1 VEIQDPRNHRPTA
14 IVTGSSR
21 GIGRVIALKLA
32 NAGYNLVVNYKES
45 QTAAESLGLELEQ
58 IGIEYLLCRANVS
71 VWDDVVQMRDQ
82 VLERWGHIDLLVS
95 NAGIISDALFH
106 KMSKEDWQQVIDTNL
121 TGVFNCARVC
131 VSRMMEQRYG
141 RIINISS
148 FVALKGNIGQAN
160 YAAAKAGIIGFS
172 KTLALELAKY
182 EITVNVIAPGFI
194 ETDMLSELP
203 ERIRE
208 KLIAQI
214 PQRRFGT
221 PEDIAQAVLYLAGES
236 GDYITGQVLNIN
248 GGIYM

>member
-1 VEIQDPRNHRPTA
+1 MDNRENHRPVA
-14 IVTGSSR
+14 VVTGSSR

-58 IGIEYLLCRANVS
+58 IGTEYLLRRANVS
-71 VWDDVVQMRDQ
+71 AWDDVVQMRDQ
-82 VLERWGHIDLLVS
+82 VLERWGHIDLLVN

-106 KMSKEDWQQVIDTNL
+106 KMAKKDWQQVIDTNL

-131 VSRMMEQRYG
+131 VSQMMEQRYG
-141 RIINISS
+141 KIINISS

-172 KTLALELAKY
+172 KTLALELARY

-194 ETDMLSELP
+194 ETDMLKEVS
-203 ERIRE
+203 ERIRAR
-208 KLIAQI
+208 LIEQV
-214 PQRRFGT
+214 PLKRFGQ
-221 PEDIAQAVLYLAGES
+221 PSDIAQAVLYLAGKS
-236 GDYITGQVLNIN
+236 GDYITGQVLNVN

>member
-1 VEIQDPRNHRPTA
+1 MGIQDLRNHRPTA

-32 NAGYNLVVNYKES
+32 NAGYNPVVNYKES

-58 IGIEYLLCRANVS
+58 MGTEYLLCRANVS
-71 VWDDVVQMRDQ
+71 AWDDVVQMRDQ
-82 VLERWGHIDLLVS
+82 VLERWGHIDLLVN
-95 NAGIISDALFH
+95 NAGIILDALFH
-106 KMSKEDWQQVIDTNL
+106 KMAKEDWQQVIDTNL

-131 VSRMMEQRYG
+131 VSQMMEQGYG
-141 RIINISS
+141 KIINISS

-221 PEDIAQAVLYLAGES
+221 PEDIAQAVLYLAGKS